1 MTTYITSCNTL
12 IKDLH
17 ALVEAS
23 RDSAYKAVNS
33 AMLDMYWNIGKRIV
47 EEEQKGDQRAEYG
60 KKLLKTLS
68 DDLTVNYGKGFSDRN
83 LRYYRKFY
91 IMFPDK
97 EIWNACVPN
106 LTWTHFRAL
115 LRVDDE
121 DARIWYMREAYESG
135 WSSRTY
141 SVLHDNDRLFMSK
154 YLTYMPTKEQLKH
167 EIEKQKSIFYAQ
179 HPELDD
185 KNDEPKK

>member
-1 MTTYITSCNTL
+1 MTTDITSYNTL
-12 IKDLH
+12 INDLH
-17 ALVEAS
+17 ALVDAS
-23 RDSAYKAVNS
+23 RDAAYKAVNS

-68 DDLTVNYGKGFSDRN
+68 DDLTANYGKGFSDRS

-91 IMFPDK
+91 LMFPDK

-135 WSSRTY
+135 WSTRT
-141 SVLHDNDRLFMSK
+141 LDRNIGTQYYYRLLQS
-154 YLTYMPTKEQLKH
+154 
-167 EIEKQKSIFYAQ
+167 
-179 HPELDD
+179 
-185 KNDEPKK
+185 PKKDAVITEMKEKTSGHRKIFCAS